1 MERGVLMGVL
11 ISNDAKLEQLLDT
24 AEIEHI
30 VHFVLE
36 AEGVTR
42 EVEIS
47 LSFVDE
53 EEMHGLN
60 RQWRGIDKTTD
71 VLSFECDSAFDEDIP
86 LDEALELGDIILAP
100 HARAWHV
107 ASSWLRPHRRR

>member
-1 MERGVLMGVL
+1 MLMGVL

-47 LSFVDE
+47 LSFVD
-53 EEMHGLN
+53 
-60 RQWRGIDKTTD
+60 
-71 VLSFECDSAFDEDIP
+71 
-86 LDEALELGDIILAP
+86 GD
-100 HARAWHV
+100 ARSQ
-107 ASSWLRPHRRR
+107 SSMARHR

>member
-60 RQWRGIDKTTD
+60 RHWRGIDTVSYTHLD
-71 VLSFECDSAFDEDIP
+71 VYKRQL
-86 LDEALELGDIILAP
+86 
-100 HARAWHV
+100 HAVPMATHGC
-107 ASSWLRPHRRR
+107 SKMP

>member
-1 MERGVLMGVL
+1 MGVL

-47 LSFVDE
+47 LSFVN
-53 EEMHGLN
+53 G
-60 RQWRGIDKTTD
+60 
-71 VLSFECDSAFDEDIP
+71 A
-86 LDEALELGDIILAP
+86 A
-100 HARAWHV
+100 
-107 ASSWLRPHRRR
+107 

>member
-100 HARAWHV
+100 QVIARQAPEFGNS
-107 ASSWLRPHRRR
+107 AQDE